1 MFRTHVEK
9 GYNVEVNQGC
19 TLSVEPFQ
27 SLLEQRTMDL
37 CHMVRDLYTPSCL
50 HYVLSCNECIVFK
63 I

>member
-27 SLLEQRTMDL
+27 SLLNKGQWT
-37 CHMVRDLYTPSCL
+37 CVTW
-50 HYVLSCNECIVFK
+50 
-63 I
+63 